1 VKVDLMAHSP
11 GYEKL
16 VEDARQRV
24 RRFTVDEF
32 VDRLQAGER
41 YILLDVREDAEWAGG
56 HIPSAHHLARG
67 ILEREIERVI
77 PEKDAAIVLYC
88 DEGHRSVLATDNL
101 ETMGYV
107 NVFSLDGGLNGW
119 TARGLPTVKPEP
131 GL

>member
-1 VKVDLMAHSP
+1 V
-11 GYEKL
+11 
-16 VEDARQRV
+16 
-24 RRFTVDEF
+24 
-32 VDRLQAGER
+32 
-41 YILLDVREDAEWAGG
+41 DAEWAGG